1 MKELEPNKNIEEM
14 EGEDTLDPSK
24 NSSPE
29 NIYPLEKI
37 KIEKMQLSI
46 FQIKRKYDKD
56 KTIQLNPDF
65 QREDVWGVKQK
76 RELIES
82 ILMGI
87 PLPMIY
93 LAENKQGNLVV
104 IDGRQRLTTFFDF
117 MNNKFYLR
125 DLTILKK
132 FDNVYFDDQD
142 KGNILSPKERAG
154 IEDYQ
159 LQINVIKP
167 PTPDRI
173 KFDIFE
179 RVNRAGTQLNKQE
192 MRNALYQGKTTEI
205 LKELSAL
212 KIFKKIT
219 NNSIKK
225 TRMKD
230 KYVILRAIAFYLLCD
245 NLLRDEQGKEVEY
258 KSDIDDFLAKVMA
271 FMNNARDQYLSKIK
285 TTFEKSLE
293 KLDIIFDNNCFRLES
308 RTEKKRPINMYL
320 FEVLYY
326 FFLRIDEATI
336 KNNKEEIRNRI
347 NSLKKDENSDFY
359 KSLTRSTDSSVSV
372 ACRFDA
378 IDELVKKNKWG
389 QK

>member
-1 MKELEPNKNIEEM
+1 MKELEPNKNVEEI
-14 EGEDTLDPSK
+14 EGEDTLDPAK
-24 NSSPE
+24 DSSPE
-29 NIYPLEKI
+29 NIYPLENI

-56 KTIQLNPDF
+56 RTIQLNPDF
-65 QREDVWGVKQK
+65 QREEVWVVKQK

-125 DLTILKK
+125 DLTILKR

-142 KGNILSPKERAG
+142 KGNILSPKERAD

-192 MRNALYQGKTTEI
+192 MRNALYQGKATEI
-205 LKELSAL
+205 LKKLSELI
-212 KIFKKIT
+212 IFKKIT

-230 KYVILRAIAFYLLCD
+230 KYVILRAIAFYLLRD
-245 NLLRDEQGKEVEY
+245 NLLRDEQNKKIEY
-258 KSDIDDFLAKVMA
+258 KSDIDDFLAKVME
-271 FMNNARDQYLSKIK
+271 FMNNADDQYLSEIK
-285 TTFEKSLE
+285 TTFEKSLR
-293 KLDIIFDNNCFRLES
+293 KLDIIFDHNCFRLAS

-320 FEVLYY
+320 FEVLYPT
-326 FFLRIDEATI
+326 FLTLGMMVLELCNMVQNHTI
-336 KNNKEEIRNRI
+336 E
-347 NSLKKDENSDFY
+347 DFTGHLQY
-359 KSLTRSTDSSVSV
+359 CSP
-372 ACRFDA
+372 
-378 IDELVKKNKWG
+378 
-389 QK
+389 